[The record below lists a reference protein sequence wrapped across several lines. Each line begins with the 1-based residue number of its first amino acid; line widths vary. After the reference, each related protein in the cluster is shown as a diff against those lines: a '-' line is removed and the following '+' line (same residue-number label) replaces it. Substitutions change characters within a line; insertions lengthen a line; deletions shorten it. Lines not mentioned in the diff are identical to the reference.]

1 LRRDPPYRPASHG
14 QNPAALR
21 LVKPIMQTAH
31 FALALFLA
39 TVVAAGCDVRVND
52 KGGVSLDVNDG
63 GRAEDESTQ
72 TYPLTKGG
80 RIELET
86 AFGSV
91 DLIRAEASSVVVHAQ
106 RQVRGKTDDEAK
118 QFLQEQSFTVETAPD
133 RVTIKGAK
141 REGLENFRR
150 RVRTNFR
157 ISVPVGAIVSLKN
170 ENGEVNLSDVEGHFT
185 INATNGRILARKVSG
200 GFVAETVNSTV
211 ILQLTSVT
219 DNVKITTV
227 NGHAL
232 VGLPSNLNAT
242 VEASAINGGVIVRE
256 GLNVVTTTKDRQ
268 RLSGTLGTGSGL
280 RIELNTTNGNVRLG
294 AGEPPT

>member
-1 LRRDPPYRPASHG
+1 M
-14 QNPAALR
+14 
-21 LVKPIMQTAH
+21 KTAP
-31 FALALFLA
+31 FALALALAGLA
-39 TVVAAGCDVRVND
+39 TACDVRVDD
-52 KGGVSLDVNDG
+52 KGGVSLDVNEG
-63 GRAEDESTQ
+63 GRAEDESTN
-72 TYPLTKGG
+72 TYPLAKGG

-91 DLIRAEASSVVVHAQ
+91 DLIRAEASSVVVQAQ

-150 RVRTNFR
+150 RVRTNYR
-157 ISVPVGAIVSLKN
+157 ISVPVGAVVSVKN
-170 ENGEVNLSDVEGHFT
+170 ENGGVELNDVDGRFIIHS
-185 INATNGRILARKVSG
+185 TNGRVMGRRVSG

-211 ILQLTSVT
+211 ILQLASVT
-219 DNVKITTV
+219 DNIKITTV

-256 GLNVVTTTKDRQ
+256 GLNVATTTKDRQ
-268 RLSGTLGTGSGL
+268 RLSGKLGTGSSL